1 MTTTVKLNPEQEEI
15 RGVARGFLQAR
26 FPSERVR
33 ELMSTGDGFEE
44 SSWKEIADLGWT
56 GIALPEERGGAGY
69 GVVERCLLLE
79 EMGRVLYGGPY
90 LSSAVLAADALTLAA
105 TEEAGAELLTGIL
118 DGSLRATLV
127 AGGDL
132 LGDPE
137 ASGAVTAAQEGEE
150 FRLSGSGGLTLDA
163 ATAQTLIVV
172 AALEDG
178 SNGLFALERSTEDV
192 TFSPGAMIDETRKTG
207 FLDFDGALARR
218 LDDGSDT
225 DGAIAQVLDRGAIAL
240 AAEMVGGA
248 QQAIDMTVAYLN
260 EREQFGGPIGRFQAL
275 KHRLADIS
283 VAIDAAREGVYSAA
297 DAVDSGELEHV
308 PLAAAAAKSAAGAGY
323 SHATAEAIQLHGGI
337 GFTDEHDIGLYYK
350 RALSGEP
357 MLGSSLD
364 HLERI
369 AVGLDV

>member
-33 ELMSTGDGFEE
+33 ELMGTAEGFEA

-56 GIALPEERGGAGY
+56 GIALSEERGGAGY

-90 LSSAVLAADALTLAA
+90 LSSAVLAADALALAA
-105 TEEAGAELLTGIL
+105 TEEAGAEILPGIL

-132 LGDPE
+132 IGDPE
-137 ASGAVTAAQEGEE
+137 VSGAVTAAAEGEE
-150 FRLSGSGGLTLDA
+150 LRLSGSGGLTLDA
-163 ATAQTLIVV
+163 DTAQTLIVV

-178 SNGLFALERSTEDV
+178 SNGLFALERSTEGV
-192 TFSPGAMIDETRKTG
+192 SFSPGAMIDETRKTG
-207 FLDFDGALARR
+207 FVDFEGALARR

-225 DGAIAQVLDRGAIAL
+225 DAAIAQVLDRGAIAL

>member
-33 ELMSTGDGFEE
+33 ELMSTADGFEE

-56 GIALPEERGGAGY
+56 GIALSEERGGAGY

-90 LSSAVLAADALTLAA
+90 LSSAVLAADALALAA
-105 TEEAGAELLTGIL
+105 TEEAGAEILPGIL

-132 LGDPE
+132 IGDPE
-137 ASGAVTAAQEGEE
+137 VSGAVTAAAEGEE

-163 ATAQTLIVV
+163 DTAQTLIVV

-178 SNGLFALERSTEDV
+178 SNGLFALARSTEGV
-192 TFSPGAMIDETRKTG
+192 TFNPGAMIDETRKTG
-207 FLDFDGALARR
+207 FVDFDGALARR

-225 DGAIAQVLDRGAIAL
+225 DAAIAQVIDRGAIAL

-248 QQAIDMTVAYLN
+248 QQAIDMTVAYLG

-283 VAIDAAREGVYSAA
+283 VAIDAAREGVYAAA
-297 DAVDSGELEHV
+297 DAVDSGELDHV

-369 AVGLDV
+369 AVGLGV

>member
-33 ELMSTGDGFEE
+33 ELMSMAEGFEE

-56 GIALPEERGGAGY
+56 GIALSEERGGAGY

-90 LSSAVLAADALTLAA
+90 LSSAVLAADALALAA
-105 TEEAGAELLTGIL
+105 TEEAGAEILAGIL

-132 LGDPE
+132 IGDPE
-137 ASGAVTAAQEGEE
+137 VSGAVTATGEGEE
-150 FRLSGSGGLTLDA
+150 LRLSGSGGLTLDA
-163 ATAQTLIVV
+163 DTAQTLIVV
-172 AALEDG
+172 AALADG
-178 SNGLFALERSTEDV
+178 SNGLFALERSTEGV

-207 FLDFDGALARR
+207 FVDFDGALARR

-225 DGAIAQVLDRGAIAL
+225 DAAIAQVLDRGAIAL

-248 QQAIDMTVAYLN
+248 QQAIDMTVAYLG

-308 PLAAAAAKSAAGAGY
+308 PLAAAAAKSAAGSGY